1 VTLQQPLRWS
11 VCGTL
16 LPSCRWTPSGAAVDG
31 AGRPC
36 DYKGSATG
44 NCPPAW
50 RAEAAWPSG
59 HPSRVWSE
67 RCRCSSGP
75 VALAASDRRRADR
88 ACTVVSC
95 RRAPRGIRLGSFEA
109 SPCHR
114 GVCREVPSATIP
126 RGVAE
131 RGPRVTRGRG
141 RRKPSRASRC
151 CAGESWSPPPG
162 GWQWQVLRPLMLH
175 VQMIEYSLPGLL
187 GNADGVLLSARFRA
201 LACMLLS
208 AELGWLWLAVV
219 SRQLEMPIQ
228 CGTCPAG
235 IDGR

>member
-1 VTLQQPLRWS
+1 MVPGGPATIKGRRLEIVRQLGGPRPLGHRAIRAESGQS
-11 VCGTL
+11 VAGTRAGP
-16 LPSCRWTPSGAAVDG
+16 LPSQQAIGGERTVHAQWCRM
-31 AGRPC
+31 
-36 DYKGSATG
+36 
-44 NCPPAW
+44 
-50 RAEAAWPSG
+50 
-59 HPSRVWSE
+59 
-67 RCRCSSGP
+67 
-75 VALAASDRRRADR
+75 
-88 ACTVVSC
+88 
-95 RRAPRGIRLGSFEA
+95 APRGIRLGSFEA

-141 RRKPSRASRC
+141 RRKPSRASRR

-162 GWQWQVLRPLMLH
+162 GWQWQVLRPLLLH
-175 VQMIEYSLPGLL
+175 MQMIEYSMPGLL